1 MITQFYMFW
10 FLLAFAIYTILYY
23 TISLIIDKKCFILL
37 FKKYN
42 YENVVDLP
50 YICKQS
56 NLLILQL
63 VTQLVIAVIFFI
75 IIPMILLTTIMS
87 KMDWGITFDLQI
99 SHYLS
104 FFVVLLFLF
113 SVIIVSYT
121 VKKNKPMIEITKEYI
136 KFSNWPDKSNLF
148 SKPIYFSEI
157 KSAKKSKSN
166 ISILSDD
173 WSIDIPLKKIL
184 TFKGYNEVLGRLER

>member
-1 MITQFYMFW
+1 
-10 FLLAFAIYTILYY
+10 
-23 TISLIIDKKCFILL
+23 
-37 FKKYN
+37 
-42 YENVVDLP
+42 
-50 YICKQS
+50 
-56 NLLILQL
+56 
-63 VTQLVIAVIFFI
+63 
-75 IIPMILLTTIMS
+75 MS
-87 KMDWGITFDLQI
+87 KMDSGITFDLQI